1 MTAPQ
6 SWRGRCSRDDLHLDP
21 PLTAMQRLGLLAA
34 LLAIGSVAGFGLILI
49 IKGMTQ

>member
-21 PLTAMQRLGLLAA
+21 PLTAMQRLGLLAVLVVLGSMA
-34 LLAIGSVAGFGLILI
+34 GMVLLTAIRFLP
-49 IKGMTQ
+49 